1 MTDAILNLGTYLERI
16 EYTGGTGIS
25 EDTLREL
32 HIAHTLNIPFENLD
46 VYYGKPVLLDEA
58 SLFNKIVKNRRG
70 GYCFEMNGLFSLVLQ
85 KLGFKV
91 TNLLARGTID
101 GINYNA
107 KTHQV
112 LLVEINNKMWLADVG
127 FGNDGIIAPLILK
140 EGRDQGQF
148 AHTYRLL
155 KDPEYGYV
163 LQKKI
168 ADKYMSM
175 YAFTM
180 NRCYPMDFIMSN
192 HFTATFPESFFV
204 KMRMCT
210 KPTKEGRITLT
221 DMGFKIVT
229 NGNITEKIIKN
240 DDEFNAVL
248 KKYFSLDLDLI
259 NVNQNYYSERH
270 K

>member
-1 MTDAILNLGTYLERI
+1 MTDAIFNMDKYLERI
-16 EYTGGTGIS
+16 KYTGGTGIS
-25 EDTLREL
+25 EDNLREL

-46 VYYGKPVLLDEA
+46 VYYGKPVLLDEV

-70 GYCFEMNGLFSLVLQ
+70 GYCFEMNGLFSLVLK

-91 TNLLARGTID
+91 TDLLARGTID

-112 LLVEINNKMWLADVG
+112 LLVEINSRIWLADVG
-127 FGNDGIIAPLILK
+127 FGHDGIIAPLILK
-140 EGRDQGQF
+140 EGLDQEQS

-168 ADKYMSM
+168 AGKYMPM
-175 YAFTM
+175 YAFTL

-192 HFTATFPESFFV
+192 HFTATFPGSFFV

-210 KPTKEGRITLT
+210 KPTREGRITLT
-221 DMGFKIVT
+221 DMGFKIAA
-229 NGNITEKIIKN
+229 NGDITEKIIEN
-240 DDEFNAVL
+240 DDEFNTVL

-259 NVNQNYYSERH
+259 KVKYSQ
-270 K
+270 

>member
-1 MTDAILNLGTYLERI
+1 
-16 EYTGGTGIS
+16 
-25 EDTLREL
+25 
-32 HIAHTLNIPFENLD
+32 
-46 VYYGKPVLLDEA
+46 
-58 SLFNKIVKNRRG
+58 
-70 GYCFEMNGLFSLVLQ
+70 
-85 KLGFKV
+85 
-91 TNLLARGTID
+91 
-101 GINYNA
+101 
-107 KTHQV
+107 
-112 LLVEINNKMWLADVG
+112 MWLADVG

-148 AHTYRLL
+148 AHNYLLL

-175 YAFTM
+175 YAFTL

-229 NGNITEKIIKN
+229 NGNITEKIIEN
-240 DDEFNAVL
+240 DDEFNTVL

-259 NVNQNYYSERH
+259 NVNQSYYSERH